1 MTVQTHS
8 GALLEGFRIVAIAV
22 NLPGPLAAARLRAL
36 GASVMKIEPL
46 RGDPLADAAPAWY
59 EQIVA
64 GMEIVQFD
72 LHAPEAKALVD
83 ERLRDA
89 DLLLTAM
96 RPRALENIELDWPAL
111 QTRYRQ
117 LCSVA
122 LIGEP
127 APDDERP
134 GHDLTYQ
141 ARAGTIVPPALPRV
155 LVGDMAAAERTAT
168 VALALL
174 LQRERT
180 GKAGFATVAITDV
193 ARDFAAPYVHGLT
206 QDGGVLGGGLPAY
219 GIYPAREGWVAVAAL
234 EPHFAQRLQAMLGI
248 ERLDVELIR
257 AAFAQ
262 RPAQEWEVLA
272 QHHDLPLAAVR

>member
-1 MTVQTHS
+1 M
-8 GALLEGFRIVAIAV
+8 LLDIRVVAIAA

-36 GASVMKIEPL
+36 GASVVKIEPL

-59 EQIVA
+59 RQITA

-72 LHAPEAKALVD
+72 LHAPEAKALIV
-83 ERLRDA
+83 ERLREA

-96 RPRALENIELDWPAL
+96 RPQSLANVELDWRTL
-111 QTRYRQ
+111 HERYPR

-127 APDDERP
+127 PPDDDRP

-141 ARAGTIVPPALPRV
+141 ARAGMIAPPALPRV
-155 LVGDMAAAERTAT
+155 LVADMAAAERVAS

-180 GKAGFATVAITDV
+180 GQAGFATVAITEV
-193 ARDFAAPYVHGLT
+193 ARDFAEPYLHGLT
-206 QDGGVLGGGLPAY
+206 QEGGVLGGGLPVY
-219 GIYPAREGWVAVAAL
+219 NIYPAREGYVAVAAL
-234 EPHFAQRLQAMLGI
+234 EPHFARRLQDMLGI
-248 ERLDVELIR
+248 ERLDIEAIG
-257 AAFAQ
+257 AAFTA
-262 RPAQEWEVLA
+262 RSAQEWEELA
-272 QHHDLPLAAVR
+272 QHHDVPLAAVR

>member
-111 QTRYRQ
+111 HARYRQ

-174 LQRERT
+174 LQRASRRWRSPTLRAILPRRT
-180 GKAGFATVAITDV
+180 CTDSRKTAGYSVADCLRTVSTRRAKAGS
-193 ARDFAAPYVHGLT
+193 R
-206 QDGGVLGGGLPAY
+206 LPRWNRTL
-219 GIYPAREGWVAVAAL
+219 PSVCRPCL
-234 EPHFAQRLQAMLGI
+234 ESSASTSS
-248 ERLDVELIR
+248 
-257 AAFAQ
+257 
-262 RPAQEWEVLA
+262 
-272 QHHDLPLAAVR
+272 